1 LVVEM
6 ANAGQDAG
14 SSSAET
20 AMADD
25 DPPVPPP
32 LSSATTSV
40 PIDQLLP
47 AISPRVGGEDEEHI
61 LRLAETESSLPPILV
76 HRSTM
81 RVIDGMHRVRAAM
94 LKGCQEIDVA
104 YFEGSEDEAFV
115 LAVRENISHG
125 LPLSLDDRKAAAER
139 IISSHPRLSDRGIA
153 AYTGL
158 SGKTVA
164 AIRRRSGA
172 EAPESAPRIGTDGR
186 LRPLTASEGRRRASE
201 LIEAHPHAPLREI
214 AKAAQV
220 SLGTAHDVRKRMRNG
235 LDPVPPKI
243 RSGETAPAGQTP
255 ERLRSL
261 GAMVESLARDPS
273 LRQTEPGREL
283 LLRLRASVLT
293 PDDWARLVD
302 AVPAHCTEG
311 VAEIA
316 RQCAETWIGFADELD
331 RRPAIPG

>member
-1 LVVEM
+1 M
-6 ANAGQDAG
+6 
-14 SSSAET
+14 
-20 AMADD
+20 
-25 DPPVPPP
+25 
-32 LSSATTSV
+32 
-40 PIDQLLP
+40 
-47 AISPRVGGEDEEHI
+47 
-61 LRLAETESSLPPILV
+61 PPILV

-81 RVIDGMHRVRAAM
+81 RVIDGMHRVRAAV
-94 LKGCQEIDVA
+94 LKGCREIDVA

-125 LPLSLDDRKAAAER
+125 LPLSLDDRKAAASR

-164 AIRRRSGA
+164 AIRRRA
-172 EAPESAPRIGTDGR
+172 RADAPESAPRIGTDGR
-186 LRPLTASEGRRRASE
+186 VRPLTATEGRRRASE

-220 SLGTAHDVRKRMRNG
+220 SLGTAHDVRKRMRSG
-235 LDPVPPKI
+235 LDPVPPKV
-243 RSGETAPAGQTP
+243 RAADGETLPPAPPRRTP
-255 ERLRSL
+255 ERLKSL

-273 LRQTEPGREL
+273 LRQTDHGREL

-293 PDDWARLVD
+293 PEDWARLIA

-311 VAEIA
+311 VVEIA
-316 RQCAETWIGFADELD
+316 RQCAETWNRFADELD
-331 RRPAIPG
+331 GRPALPG

>member
-1 LVVEM
+1 
-6 ANAGQDAG
+6 
-14 SSSAET
+14 
-20 AMADD
+20 MADD
-25 DPPVPPP
+25 GSAASSPPR
-32 LSSATTSV
+32 SATI
-40 PIDQLLP
+40 PLDRLLP

-81 RVIDGMHRVRAAM
+81 RVIDGMHRVRAAA
-94 LKGCQEIDVA
+94 LKGCREIDVA
-104 YFEGSEDEAFV
+104 YFEGSEDEAFI

-125 LPLSLDDRKAAAER
+125 LPLSLDDRRAAAMR

-172 EAPESAPRIGTDGR
+172 EVPESAPRIGTDGR
-186 LRPLTASEGRRRASE
+186 SRPLTASEGRRRASE

-220 SLGTAHDVRKRMRNG
+220 SLGTAHDVRKRMRRG
-235 LDPVPPKI
+235 LDPVPAKV
-243 RSGETAPAGQTP
+243 RSADGEAAPAAPTP
-255 ERLRSL
+255 ERLKSL
-261 GAMVESLARDPS
+261 GTMVESLARDPS

-283 LLRLRASVLT
+283 LLRLRASVLS
-293 PDDWARLVD
+293 PEDWARLIN

-316 RQCAETWIGFADELD
+316 RQCAETWTGFADELD
-331 RRPAIPG
+331 SRPALPG

>member
-1 LVVEM
+1 
-6 ANAGQDAG
+6 
-14 SSSAET
+14 
-20 AMADD
+20 
-25 DPPVPPP
+25 
-32 LSSATTSV
+32 
-40 PIDQLLP
+40 
-47 AISPRVGGEDEEHI
+47 
-61 LRLAETESSLPPILV
+61 
-76 HRSTM
+76 M
-81 RVIDGMHRVRAAM
+81 RIIDGMHRVRAAV
-94 LKGCQEIDVA
+94 LKGCQEIDVT
-104 YFEGSEDEAFV
+104 YFEGSEDEAFI

-172 EAPESAPRIGTDGR
+172 EVPESAPRIGTDGR

-220 SLGTAHDVRKRMRNG
+220 SLGTAHDVRKRMRSG
-235 LDPVPPKI
+235 LDPVPPKV
-243 RSGETAPAGQTP
+243 RSADGEAAPAGPTP
-255 ERLRSL
+255 ERLKSL

-293 PDDWARLVD
+293 PEDWARLID
-302 AVPAHCTEG
+302 AVPAHCTQG

-316 RQCAETWIGFADELD
+316 RQCAETWTGFADELD
-331 RRPAIPG
+331 RRPALPG

>member
-1 LVVEM
+1 
-6 ANAGQDAG
+6 
-14 SSSAET
+14 
-20 AMADD
+20 MADD
-25 DPPVPPP
+25 GPAVPPP
-32 LSSATTSV
+32 LPSATTRV
-40 PIDQLLP
+40 AIDQLLP

-81 RVIDGMHRVRAAM
+81 RVIDGMHRVRAAV

-104 YFEGSEDEAFV
+104 YFEGSEDEAFI

-164 AIRRRSGA
+164 AIRRRSGTEVPA
-172 EAPESAPRIGTDGR
+172 SAPRVGTDGR

-220 SLGTAHDVRKRMRNG
+220 SLGTAHDVRKRMRSG
-235 LDPVPPKI
+235 LDPVPPKV
-243 RSGETAPAGQTP
+243 RSADGEALPAPAGQTP
-255 ERLRSL
+255 ERLKSL
-261 GAMVESLARDPS
+261 GTMLESLARDPS
-273 LRQTEPGREL
+273 LRQTDPGREL

-293 PDDWARLVD
+293 AEGWARLID

-316 RQCAETWIGFADELD
+316 RQCAETWTGFADELD
-331 RRPAIPG
+331 RRRAIPG